1 MGVVEDKYKT
11 ILEDLLKDPTLYK
24 PNGVPVIDFKSKE
37 LDYPGTKYGLSQGP
51 LLGKRISFDITNNQ
65 AEPTFKIGENYGRQS
80 IDQFVRGGTKYAEEA
95 RDTDFLRIREFLYE
109 TPNGELFLQKQSI
122 LQALN
127 PRPQKIYN
135 YGVNTLASV
144 AAAGVSNVRRGGL
157 LPSVGDFDLGVKF
170 GDTTYIGEVGD
181 EGGAFLRE
189 NKYGLG
195 DPGKTENSALE
206 KIIGMDP
213 FKKKKGY
220 DVFSPFTISAL
231 DKINMVPV
239 LAIPENIPNSFL
251 GKAAKDFVPFR
262 FNIID
267 QENGN
272 TPKYIVFRAFLDSI
286 SDDFSATHN
295 SYKYNGRGEEF
306 YTYNKFNRKIQ
317 ISFKIAAQTRFAM
330 KPIYQK
336 LNFLAAQTAPNY
348 SAQGRIRTPYC
359 KMTVGDWF
367 NKIPGLITNVGL
379 TWQKDYPWEI
389 ALDKEID
396 SSSGAISGKDKDM
409 LILPHVLDV
418 SLSFQPIH
426 KFTPNNNEKT
436 PFIGIDGGNRSWM
449 ESATQVNAVE
459 GDTGPE
465 TGVVVGSYKQQIIRP
480 ADSTNL
486 DQTLEY

>member
-1 MGVVEDKYKT
+1 
-11 ILEDLLKDPTLYK
+11 
-24 PNGVPVIDFKSKE
+24 
-37 LDYPGTKYGLSQGP
+37 
-51 LLGKRISFDITNNQ
+51 
-65 AEPTFKIGENYGRQS
+65 
-80 IDQFVRGGTKYAEEA
+80 
-95 RDTDFLRIREFLYE
+95 
-109 TPNGELFLQKQSI
+109 
-122 LQALN
+122 
-127 PRPQKIYN
+127 
-135 YGVNTLASV
+135 
-144 AAAGVSNVRRGGL
+144 
-157 LPSVGDFDLGVKF
+157 
-170 GDTTYIGEVGD
+170 
-181 EGGAFLRE
+181 
-189 NKYGLG
+189 
-195 DPGKTENSALE
+195 
-206 KIIGMDP
+206 MDP

-317 ISFKIAAQTRFAM
+317 ISFKIAAQTRFEM

-336 LNFLAAQTAPNY
+336 LNFLAAQIAPNY

>member
-1 MGVVEDKYKT
+1 MG
-11 ILEDLLKDPTLYK
+11 LLDLLKDPSAYNVVS
-24 PNGVPVIDFKSKE
+24 PSKG
-37 LDYPGTKYGLSQGP
+37 LDYPGTKYGLSQSP

-65 AEPTFKIGENYGRQS
+65 AEPTFEIGENYGRQS
-80 IDQFVRGGTKYAEEA
+80 IDQFVRGGSTYAEEA
-95 RDTDFLRIREFLYE
+95 RKTDFDRIKKFLYE
-109 TPNGELFLQKQSI
+109 TPNGELFLQKQVT

-127 PRPQKIYN
+127 PQPQKIYN

-157 LPSVGDFDLGVKF
+157 LPSVGGFDLGSLLGF
-170 GDTTYIGEVGD
+170 NGGTYVGIIGD

-195 DPGKTENSALE
+195 DPGKTETSDLK
-206 KIIGMDP
+206 KIIGIDP
-213 FKKKKGY
+213 FSEKKGY
-220 DVFSPFTISAL
+220 DVFSPFTVSAL

-262 FNIID
+262 FMIQD
-267 QENGN
+267 QENQN

-286 SDDFSATHN
+286 SDDYSATHN

-317 ISFKIAAQTRFAM
+317 ISFKIAAQTRFEM

-348 SAQGRIRTPYC
+348 SVQGRIRTPYC
-359 KMTVGDWF
+359 NMTVGDWF

-396 SSSGAISGKDKDM
+396 SSSGKTSGKDKDM

-426 KFTPNNNEKT
+426 KFTPNNNEQT
-436 PFIGIDGGNRSWM
+436 PFIGIDGGNGSWM
-449 ESATQVNAVE
+449 ESATKVNAIE
-459 GDTGPE
+459 AGIPFANPNE
-465 TGVVVGSYKQQIIRP
+465 VVGASYTQQIIRP
-480 ADSTNL
+480 SDMDTSEMIYGDTN
-486 DQTLEY
+486 